1 MRNES
6 VFTPSSCGFVAEGGF
21 CRQSLANTAIGSCRS
36 LVPASGIPFTRSWVR
51 FSAVNSSPISLP
63 SPPFHTLSGSFDRVS
78 GQPRRNDSHVHT
90 RAQNTRVTF
99 RSFSSPTVPGC
110 NLWRGQNFRPGA
122 EIPPSRLSPVQLFT
136 LLIKQPSSFEEPS
149 SVSNALSSDSRTSDL
164 VFVYSKIRRTSV
176 PSTHCR
182 CYRWSWRADIC

>member
-1 MRNES
+1 MCLHALVLR
-6 VFTPSSCGFVAEGGF
+6 FCGRGGF
-21 CRQSLANTAIGSCRS
+21 CRQSLANTAVGSCRS
-36 LVPASGIPFTRSWVR
+36 LVPASPSPARGSV
-51 FSAVNSSPISLP
+51 SAVNSSPISLP
-63 SPPFHTLSGSFDRVS
+63 SLPFHTLSGSFDRVS

-90 RAQNTRVTF
+90 RAQETRVTF

-122 EIPPSRLSPVQLFT
+122 EIPPSRLSPVQLFA

-149 SVSNALSSDSRTSDL
+149 SVSNTLPSDSRTSDL